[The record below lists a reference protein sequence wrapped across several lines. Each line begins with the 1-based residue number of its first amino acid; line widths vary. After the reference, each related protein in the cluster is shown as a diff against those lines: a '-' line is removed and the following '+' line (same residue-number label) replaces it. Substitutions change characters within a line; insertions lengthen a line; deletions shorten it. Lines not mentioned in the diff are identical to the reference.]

1 MPNKTCSKIL
11 TLIVLLTGV
20 FSQAAEV
27 YVSPNGKDSNTG
39 DSLNPLATVSAAL
52 RKARELRRLNKLD
65 KNEGIQ
71 IIMKDG
77 LYRLYEPILL
87 RPEDSGTPNSPTVI
101 RAEGKS
107 RPIISGGIKI
117 ENWRRA
123 NTTDLNFKIENNA
136 NNVWVANLPHFGGNI
151 VDFRQMWVD
160 GEKAKRA
167 TNLGEKELDRV
178 LSVDTENEIMWIPT
192 PEWDFKNPEDLEFII
207 HQWWAIANLRVKSLE
222 RRGDSTAVKFHQP
235 ESKIEFEHPWPA
247 PFIDSKKEYNGNSAF
262 YFTGAAELLSEPGEW
277 YLDKRNLKVYYYPK
291 NGKNPNK
298 TEIIAPVL
306 ENLVKIKGTLDKIVS
321 NIQFENINFQHS
333 TWMRPS
339 KEGHVPLQ
347 AGWSIIDAYKLEE
360 PGTPDKAALENQAW
374 IERQPASFEV
384 LNARNIKISG
394 CKFSHLAAT
403 GLDFISGV
411 TESEIIGNVFE
422 DIGGTAIQAAF
433 FGGSEFEAH
442 LPYQPKDHRE
452 IVHHL
457 NIHNN
462 YITNVTNED
471 WGCVGI
477 SIGVAHDID
486 ISHNEVSNINY
497 SGICLGWSWTKTISI
512 AKNNRIHANRIHNF
526 AKQMYDVGGIYTLS
540 AQPNTE
546 ISENAIYDLKEAPYA
561 HMPHHHQYIY
571 YDEGSSYI
579 RSINNWT
586 EKDKFFENSPG
597 PGNLWENNGPG
608 VAKEIK
614 DNAGLQ
620 PEFQKIK
627 NEYGK

>member
-1 MPNKTCSKIL
+1 MLSKIYL
-11 TLIVLLTGV
+11 RLLSILLLLFGS
-20 FSQAAEV
+20 FSHAAEI

-65 KNEGIQ
+65 ENEGIQ
-71 IIMKDG
+71 IIIEDG
-77 LYRLYEPILL
+77 IYRLYEPILL
-87 RPEDSGTPNSPTVI
+87 RPEDSGTLDSPTVI
-101 RAEGKS
+101 KS
-107 RPIISGGIKI
+107 ADKSKPVFSGGIEI
-117 ENWRRA
+117 QNWKKA
-123 NTTDLNFKIENNA
+123 NTTNLNIDSAINN
-136 NNVWVANLPHFGGNI
+136 NLWVADLPLFGGNSI
-151 VDFRQMWVD
+151 QFRQIWVD
-160 GEKAKRA
+160 GQKARRA
-167 TNLGEKELDRV
+167 TNLGEQKLNRI
-178 LSVDTENEIMWIPT
+178 LSVDSENEIMWIPT
-192 PEWDFKNPEDLEFII
+192 PNLDFKNPEDLEFVI

-222 RRGDSTAVKFHQP
+222 RHGDSTAVKFHQP

-291 NGKNPNK
+291 NGKDPNNS
-298 TEIIAPVL
+298 EIIVPAL
-306 ENLVKIKGTLDKIVS
+306 ESLVEIKGTLDKTVS
-321 NIQFENINFQHS
+321 NIQFENISFQHS

-339 KEGHVPLQ
+339 QKGHVPLQ

-374 IERQPASFEV
+374 IERQPAAFEV
-384 LNARNIKISG
+384 SNANNIKIIG

-403 GLDFISGV
+403 GLDLISGV
-411 TESEIIGNVFE
+411 AESEIAGNVFE
-422 DIGGTAIQAAF
+422 DVGGTAIQAAF
-433 FGGSEFEAH
+433 FGGAEFEAH
-442 LPYQPKDHRE
+442 LPYQPKDERE

-486 ISHNEVSNINY
+486 ISHNEVSDINY

-546 ISENAIYDLKEAPYA
+546 ISENAIYDLNEAPYA

-620 PEFQKIK
+620 PEFQQIK
-627 NEYGK
+627 NE